1 MENIALGKAIEARG
15 KVEFVSQVLR
25 LLAKEARVVGE
36 IDSLASTLSHLKEML
51 DDAALSMFLIESE
64 LDTLSDDALS
74 NNQNIENRGNY
85 DEVQNGN

>member
-15 KVEFVSQVLR
+15 KVKFVSQVLR